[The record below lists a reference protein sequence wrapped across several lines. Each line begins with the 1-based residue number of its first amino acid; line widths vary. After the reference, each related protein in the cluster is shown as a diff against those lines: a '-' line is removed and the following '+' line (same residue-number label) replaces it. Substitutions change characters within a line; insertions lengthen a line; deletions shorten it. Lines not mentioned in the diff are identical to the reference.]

1 MTETLRP
8 GWRSHYALALVAVA
22 YVFNYVDR
30 LLMSIL
36 IEPVK
41 LEFGVSDTQIG
52 LLSGLVFGLCYSIAG
67 LPLGRL
73 ADRIGA
79 VPVIA
84 GCAVVFSVFTVL
96 CGLAGSF
103 ALLLVC
109 RIGVAFAEAGGMAP
123 SVALVS
129 QLYPPRQRSRALAVF
144 MMGPSLG
151 AIVGLG
157 AGGWIA
163 HYYGWRMAFIAIGLP
178 GILIGLLIWL
188 TVQHVRA
195 PQSAATNASSG
206 WWPSTLAIL
215 ATPGYI
221 WLLASASL
229 AAICGYAVGTWNPS
243 FLIRSHG
250 LSMQH
255 AGLLAGVGGGLMS
268 FFGTL
273 ACGWTTDYL
282 VRKDTGWQV
291 GTALV
296 GTLLSIPFALG
307 YYLWPAGSTMML
319 LGVPV
324 PDAFLLYLGFAFF
337 GVWWSIPCLGAISQL
352 FPAGRIAQASSVF
365 VIAMTLF
372 GIGAGPLVTGTL
384 SDIFTPVY
392 GSEALRY
399 ALAASLSLLVLAS
412 LTLARALPAYRRA
425 RQLPARASDMH
436 AADILSTPSR
446 P

>member
-8 GWRSHYALALVAVA
+8 GWRSHYALALVALA

-41 LEFGVSDTQIG
+41 LEFGVSDTEIG
-52 LLSGLVFGLCYSIAG
+52 LLSGLVFGLCYSVAG

-84 GCAVVFSVFTVL
+84 CCAIAFSVFTML

-103 ALLLVC
+103 AVLLLC

-129 QLYPPRQRSRALAVF
+129 QLYPPRQRSRALAAF

-151 AIVGLG
+151 TLVGLA

-163 HYYGWRMAFIAIGLP
+163 HHYGWRMAFIAIGLP
-178 GILIGLLIWL
+178 GALIGILIWL
-188 TVQHVRA
+188 TVRNVRVPRDTA
-195 PQSAATNASSG
+195 ASAGSG
-206 WWPSTLAIL
+206 WWPSTQAIL

-243 FLIRSHG
+243 FLIRSHN
-250 LSMQH
+250 LTMQQ
-255 AGLLAGVGGGLMS
+255 AGLLAGVGGGVMS
-268 FFGTL
+268 FAGTL
-273 ACGWTTDYL
+273 ACGWATDRL
-282 VRKDTGWQV
+282 VQKDAGWQV
-291 GTALV
+291 GTALA

-307 YYLWPAGSTMML
+307 YYLWPAGSALVLM
-319 LGVPV
+319 GIAIPE
-324 PDAFLLYLGFAFF
+324 AFLLYLGFAFF
-337 GVWWSIPCLGAISQL
+337 GVWWSIPCLGAISHL
-352 FPAGRIAQASSVF
+352 FPAGRIAQATSVF
-365 VIAMTLF
+365 VAAMTLF
-372 GIGAGPLVTGTL
+372 GIGAGPLVAGTL
-384 SDIFTPVY
+384 SDLFTPSY
-392 GSEALRY
+392 GDEALRY
-399 ALAASLSLLVLAS
+399 ALAASVSLLALAS
-412 LTLARALPAYRRA
+412 VTLALALPSYRRA
-425 RQLPARASDMH
+425 RQIPALAIAH
-436 AADILSTPSR
+436 GG
-446 P
+446 